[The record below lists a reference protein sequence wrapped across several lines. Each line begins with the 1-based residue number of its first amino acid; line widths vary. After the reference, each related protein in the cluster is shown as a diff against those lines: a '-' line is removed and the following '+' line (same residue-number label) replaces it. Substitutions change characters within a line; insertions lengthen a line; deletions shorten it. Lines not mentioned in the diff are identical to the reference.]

1 MATAAELRAAYDD
14 LIAGK
19 AVARL
24 RDENGEELTY
34 ARADLDKLLRRI
46 KELEDIES
54 PIPSGPLRVY
64 F

>member
-19 AVARL
+19 AVARV

-34 ARADLDKLLRRI
+34 ARADLDKLFRRI
-46 KELEDIES
+46 KELEEVEA
-54 PIPSGPLRVY
+54 PATGGPLRVY